1 MPRLPWPRLPPHNAA
16 ALTVT
21 TSKASKKA
29 IDTPVVS
36 EPMSMNVRVATT
48 RETRAHARDRHDNV
62 AHALVRTSSAFKRL
76 TTQCMK
82 EEFNITG
89 IQAEILMLLA
99 TEPAMLGNDLAAVM
113 SVNASTVSHALDM
126 MEKYGLLTRR
136 RCTEDRRVVRIA
148 LTERAKR
155 MANRTVEITQH
166 ILDALTTG
174 ISKTDL
180 QALQR
185 GLTRMADNC
194 HTHVRSPEQRIASR
208 TARTR

>member
-1 MPRLPWPRLPPHNAA
+1 MATSR
-16 ALTVT
+16 
-21 TSKASKKA
+21 TSKK
-29 IDTPVVS
+29 VS
-36 EPMSMNVRVATT
+36 DAPAGGALVMATDLGVADVRKT
-48 RETRAHARDRHDNV
+48 RERRFAARRAHDNA

-76 TTQCMK
+76 TTQRMK

-99 TEPAMLGNDLAAVM
+99 TEPAMLGNDLAAVVG
-113 SVNASTVSHALDM
+113 VNASTVSHALDM
-126 MEKYGLLTRR
+126 LEKYGLLTRR
-136 RCTEDRRVVRIA
+136 RCTDDRRVVRIA
-148 LTERAKR
+148 LTGQAKR
-155 MANRTVEITQH
+155 IARRTIEITQH

-194 HTHVRSPEQRIASR
+194 QSHARSSMQSR
-208 TARTR
+208 DFRSKRNS